1 MKAFKSFLDKTF
13 KFVTDFDPK
22 ETEIEGKKPL
32 NKIDIIFFLLF
43 NYFGERD
50 Q

>member
-32 NKIDIIFFLLF
+32 NKIDIIFFVI
-43 NYFGERD
+43 
-50 Q
+50 